1 MKESIKDL
9 SPLFNWK
16 LFSRVFVNF
25 LETIYIT
32 FIQTI
37 YEYLNGKTDVWNNQ
51 FLPYD
56 EKNSITIKYN

>member
-37 YEYLNGKTDVWNNQ
+37 YEYLNEKTDVWNNQ

>member
-56 EKNSITIKYN
+56 EKNNITIKYN